1 MGVTVRLDGK
11 RLKDQHSYDI
21 RESSSPLAG
30 GDSSGAVGTI
40 NIDVPHQPEAHL
52 LLGKAVTIEDTRL
65 GSTLGTVQSV
75 SSSGGID
82 QIAATNRLGDLMIET
97 QVQPF
102 GGTLVDAFEYY
113 LSLANIDTGIVVDP
127 AIASRPVT
135 FRGWYGNLWLGMK
148 QMALALDLDLTLVS
162 NNIVLRPIRQFEAV
176 RGRDLDRSFNA
187 DGTQLALKQEVIWYT
202 NQYIS
207 NYAIWPPNSKWEDAD
222 TFSVSA
228 GETVERNIPLA
239 SSVTSIV
246 QPTMMNYPGFDPYDM
261 LTSGYAIVG
270 DDNIHVTPSQWA
282 AYGGSLSVS
291 INDDTESLTLT
302 ITGASGMV
310 QIDGNPMRTF
320 RVGLSS
326 GDGNVYPALT
336 IVGTGV
342 HFQENSLLLNTG
354 VPPWKTGQ
362 EFAPTID
369 NRFLGNL
376 NDAYRAGTRGARR
389 YAGRT
394 MSIDGTVTAI
404 NRRGDKGSATY
415 PPYSF
420 VQGLYDALSY
430 GGVKALNTGKTYADV
445 KAEFYALVEDDFE
458 NQAFGNAAGARVYD
472 RTTSRYYRI
481 RTATFANR
489 SEIQFDADDDLTN
502 GDIQAHFDALTY
514 GGVKAR
520 PGVSGS
526 TYLEVNLRGMAA

>member
-282 AYGGSLSVS
+282 AYGGSLSVA

-342 HFQENSLLLNTG
+342 HFQENSLILNTG

-445 KAEFYALVEDDFE
+445 KAEF
-458 NQAFGNAAGARVYD
+458 
-472 RTTSRYYRI
+472 
-481 RTATFANR
+481 
-489 SEIQFDADDDLTN
+489 
-502 GDIQAHFDALTY
+502 
-514 GGVKAR
+514 
-520 PGVSGS
+520 
-526 TYLEVNLRGMAA
+526 